1 MSPLSQIDL
10 IDLIDVLLVAFLIYQ
25 LYQIIKGT
33 VAIRIFVGIFFIYLF
48 WKITEVLK
56 MELLSEILGQF
67 IGVGVIALIIVFQ
80 QELRRFLLLIGTSG
94 FFRDNRAAKRL
105 FSWTKGNQNEVLLDI
120 PAIVLA
126 CTHMAESK
134 TGALIVIA
142 RSTDLGMITSTGD
155 EINGKVSNRL
165 IENIFFKNSP
175 LHDGAMVIDKNIIK
189 AARCVLPSTENKNFP
204 ATLGMRHR
212 AAVGITESTDAIT
225 ISVSEQTGDI
235 SLSKEGKLERRM
247 TPDDL
252 RDRLLKELN

>member
-1 MSPLSQIDL
+1 MLLNEIGWIDV
-10 IDLIDVLLVAFLIYQ
+10 IDVLLVATLIYQ
-25 LYQIIKGT
+25 LYKIIKGT

-48 WKITEVLK
+48 WKVTEALK
-56 MELLSEILGQF
+56 MGLLSEILGQF

-80 QELRRFLLLIGTSG
+80 QELRRFLLIIGTSG
-94 FFRDNRAAKRL
+94 FFNDKKAAKRL
-105 FSWTKGNQNEVLLDI
+105 FSWTKGNENESLLDI

-126 CTHMAESK
+126 CTHMSETK

-142 RSTDLGMITSTGD
+142 KSTDLGMITSTGD
-155 EINGKVSNRL
+155 EINAKISNRI

-175 LHDGAMVIDKNIIK
+175 LHDGAMIIEKNLIK
-189 AARCVLPSTENKNFP
+189 AARCVLPSTENSQFP

-235 SLSKEGKLERRM
+235 SFAKEGMLERKISSD
-247 TPDDL
+247 TL
-252 RDRLLKELN
+252 RERLLKELN